1 MTPIESSVKKLF
13 GYNQQKYSPDTVEFM
28 KHSIKDA
35 PSVLN
40 HYHEYTS
47 DDAIKDFLFEQ
58 TDLAKQLKK
67 LMEKANDSSEEEN
80 T

>member
-1 MTPIESSVKKLF
+1 MTPIENAVKKLF
-13 GYNQQKYSPDTVEFM
+13 GYNHTKHDPGTTEFM
-28 KHSIKDA
+28 KHCIKDA

-47 DDAIKDFLFEQ
+47 DDAIKDFLFDQ
-58 TDLAKQLKK
+58 TDLAKQLKSI
-67 LMEKANDSSEEEN
+67 MENINEDIEEEN